1 MENLEPYKSLR
12 TTIFEVQATAKP
24 TNPAEK
30 KPSAQTGHKAGDTWK
45 TASGKIGAKNKDG
58 AVDYFEDEDSAKAW
72 ISGQFKPAGR
82 SDQPGDTSVPVEL
95 DRDGYE
101 VKKTAG
107 GSPAN
112 AKPTAAA
119 ATRPAPQPAGGAA
132 PKAQATAAN
141 TQRQAQPQGS
151 QKGAEQKPVQAQQQP
166 AEDPEVKS
174 VAGEDPQSS
183 FDSQGQGDTG
193 KDNAGFKKTGKKA
206 KFKTEEDKAKSIRKS
221 KLIASAIKS
230 GKMTGPK
237 DDSESL
243 TGNAEAERAY
253 VAELNHAALQS
264 GMGGDVIDH
273 EPCSKMFAALG
284 FCYDNEGKQKDK
296 GIKRPEM
303 PQLSGIVDTE
313 RTDSVA
319 YKEALKQAKRLRAA
333 KDKFKTD
340 DPTKEQKKDITDEEV
355 EAANPSPEEIGSVEV
370 NFEEKFIEALKN
382 SGYEVDDVEVN
393 PSTLRPIQT
402 EMQGSKIA
410 GMYSTIAAA
419 EVDPKTYGSE
429 AVRLKAPI
437 FTSGGYVIDGHHRWA
452 AMIGADMANGRGADM
467 RMKTRNIKKG
477 GKDVDI
483 DEMVAFSNAFQ
494 HAMGITNQDRNSKPT
509 RKNFSDAELKTS
521 EQIAKGLGIKE
532 NKPQTKPQQQKEWTM
547 SKFGSGRFGRIVQ
560 SLHESAQSRVELEEA
575 AKKKFDKTPALGTFR
590 SGMQVDTDDPQYYA
604 GALKSKPRKTDAA
617 GNMLKTQKQKEKA
630 SAGWAK
636 TQATVQS
643 NIATAQDLIDTAEI
657 KPVGTTFEIYGKK
670 GGKEA
675 TVKVKKVMKMG
686 DVVYMVGTTEVELYA
701 AGTGL
706 QVLNKKTRK
715 AVLDAGNDMIW
726 ESADF
731 TDVGRIYISEIRKLS
746 DAELAKADAERRK
759 KVMAAK
765 DAAINK
771 RAAEG
776 KAAWKK

>member
-1 MENLEPYKSLR
+1 MEDLEPYKSLR
-12 TTIFEVQATAKP
+12 TVIFEVQAAAKP
-24 TNPAEK
+24 TKPAAK
-30 KPSAQTGHKAGDTWK
+30 KPSASAQPHKEGETWQTAG
-45 TASGKIGAKNKDG
+45 GKWGAKNKAG
-58 AVDYFEDEDSAKAW
+58 QTEYFDSEDNAKAW
-72 ISGQFKPAGR
+72 VAGKSAPAGR
-82 SDQPGDTSVPVEL
+82 VAQPGDISRKVDL
-95 DRDGYE
+95 DQDGYE
-101 VKKTAG
+101 KKPEVKGAAQ
-107 GSPAN
+107 PN
-112 AKPTAAA
+112 AKPAAA
-119 ATRPAPQPAGGAA
+119 AGTRPAPQPAGGAA
-132 PKAQATAAN
+132 PKAQATTAD
-141 TQRQAQPQGS
+141 TQRQAQPQGV

-166 AEDPEVKS
+166 AEDSEVKS
-174 VAGEDPQSS
+174 VAGEDPQSP
-183 FDSQGQGDTG
+183 FAAQGQGETG

-206 KFKTEEDKAKSIRKS
+206 KFKTEEDKANSIRKS
-221 KLIASAIKS
+221 KMIASAIKS

-284 FCYDNEGKQKDK
+284 FCYDNEGNQKDK

-340 DPTKEQKKDITDEEV
+340 VPTKEQKRDVTDEEV

-370 NFEEKFIEALKN
+370 NFEEKFIQALKN
-382 SGYEVDDVEVN
+382 AGYEVDDVEVN

-429 AVRLKAPI
+429 AARLKAPI

-521 EQIAKGLGIKE
+521 EEIAKGLGIKE

-547 SKFGSGRFGRIVQ
+547 SKFGAKRMQNLVE
-560 SLHESAQSRVELEEA
+560 SLNEA
-575 AKKKFDKTPALGTFR
+575 AKAKFKKPKIEGDQPYTFGYGARVQRGGSVGGKMGVKPASLAQQVNMDARARLAVERGEKTAADLMKT
-590 SGMQVDTDDPQYYA
+590 VE
-604 GALKSKPRKTDAA
+604 SKP
-617 GNMLKTQKQKEKA
+617 E
-630 SAGWAK
+630 
-636 TQATVQS
+636 
-643 NIATAQDLIDTAEI
+643 
-657 KPVGTTFEIYGKK
+657 GTTFEIYGSRD
-670 GGKEA
+670 GKE
-675 TVKVKKVMKMG
+675 TSVKVKKVRYMG
-686 DVVYMVGTTEVELYA
+686 DTVYMVGNNRVELRVS
-701 AGTGL
+701 GVGL
-706 QVLNKKTRK
+706 KVVNPKTNRTL
-715 AVLDAGNDMIW
+715 LDRGADLIW

-731 TDVGRIYISEIRKLS
+731 CDVGRITITEIRKLTK
-746 DAELAKADAERRK
+746 DELKTIRPGMTKPKPK
-759 KVMAAK
+759 K
-765 DAAINK
+765 
-771 RAAEG
+771 
-776 KAAWKK
+776 

>member
-1 MENLEPYKSLR
+1 VDLDQDGY
-12 TTIFEVQATAKP
+12 
-24 TNPAEK
+24 EK
-30 KPSAQTGHKAGDTWK
+30 KP
-45 TASGKIGAKNKDG
+45 
-58 AVDYFEDEDSAKAW
+58 
-72 ISGQFKPAGR
+72 
-82 SDQPGDTSVPVEL
+82 
-95 DRDGYE
+95 E
-101 VKKTAG
+101 VKGAAQ
-107 GSPAN
+107 PN
-112 AKPTAAA
+112 AKPAAA
-119 ATRPAPQPAGGAA
+119 AGTRPAPQPAGGAA
-132 PKAQATAAN
+132 PKAQATAAD
-141 TQRQAQPQGS
+141 TQRQAQPQGI

-174 VAGEDPQSS
+174 VAGEDPQSP
-183 FDSQGQGDTG
+183 FTSQGQGETG

-221 KLIASAIKS
+221 KLIASAINS

-340 DPTKEQKKDITDEEV
+340 DPTKEQKKDVTDEEV
-355 EAANPSPEEIGSVEV
+355 EAATPSPEEIGSVEV

-382 SGYEVDDVEVN
+382 AGYEVDDVEVN

-483 DEMVAFSNAFQ
+483 DDMVAFSNAFQ

-547 SKFGSGRFGRIVQ
+547 SKFGAKRMQNLVE
-560 SLHESAQSRVELEEA
+560 SLNEA
-575 AKKKFDKTPALGTFR
+575 AKAKFKKPPIAGDEPDTFGYGARVQRGGSVGGKMGVKPISLAAQVTRDARAAAAVANSEKTAADLMRT
-590 SGMQVDTDDPQYYA
+590 VE
-604 GALKSKPRKTDAA
+604 SKP
-617 GNMLKTQKQKEKA
+617 E
-630 SAGWAK
+630 
-636 TQATVQS
+636 
-643 NIATAQDLIDTAEI
+643 
-657 KPVGTTFEIYGKK
+657 GTTFEIYGSRD
-670 GGKEA
+670 GKE
-675 TVKVKKVMKMG
+675 TSVKVKKVRYMG
-686 DVVYMVGTTEVELYA
+686 DTVYMVGNNRVELRVS
-701 AGTGL
+701 GVGL
-706 QVLNKKTRK
+706 KVVNPKTNRTL
-715 AVLDAGNDMIW
+715 LDRGADLIW

-731 TDVGRIYISEIRKLS
+731 CDVGRITITEIRKLTK
-746 DAELAKADAERRK
+746 DELAKIRPGIK
-759 KVMAAK
+759 KPAP
-765 DAAINK
+765 
-771 RAAEG
+771 
-776 KAAWKK
+776 KK

>member
-1 MENLEPYKSLR
+1 MEELEPYKSLR
-12 TTIFEVQATAKP
+12 TTIFEVQAAAKP
-24 TNPAEK
+24 TKPAEK

-101 VKKTAG
+101 VKQTAG
-107 GSPAN
+107 GKPAN
-112 AKPTAAA
+112 AKPAAA
-119 ATRPAPQPAGGAA
+119 AGTRPAPQPTGGAA

-174 VAGEDPQSS
+174 VAGEDPQSP

-340 DPTKEQKKDITDEEV
+340 DPTKEQKKDVTDEEV

-382 SGYEVDDVEVN
+382 AGYEVDDVEVN

-419 EVDPKTYGSE
+419 EVDSKTYGSE

-560 SLHESAQSRVELEEA
+560 SLHESAQTRLFDLAEA
-575 AKKKFDKTPALGTFR
+575 RKPFKKPRIQGDEPEDFGRFSSAMKPL
-590 SGMQVDTDDPQYYA
+590 MQ
-604 GALKSKPRKTDAA
+604 RKTDKY
-617 GNMLKTQKQKEKA
+617 GNLIPSIA
-630 SAGWAK
+630 SQVTRDASVKNTVAK
-636 TQATVQS
+636 NQ
-643 NIATAQDLIDTAEI
+643 ATAQDLIDTVDE

-675 TVKVKKVMKMG
+675 TIKVKKIMKMG
-686 DVVYMVGTTEVELYA
+686 DVVFMVGTTEVELYA
-701 AGTGL
+701 AGSGL
-706 QVLNKKTRK
+706 QVLNKKTRRTL
-715 AVLDAGNDMIW
+715 LDAGNDMIW

-765 DAAINK
+765 DVAINK
-771 RAAEG
+771 RSAEG
-776 KAAWKK
+776 KAAWSKMK

>member
-1 MENLEPYKSLR
+1 MEDLEPYKSLR
-12 TTIFEVQATAKP
+12 TAIFEVVAATKP
-24 TNPAEK
+24 MKPAER
-30 KPSAQTGHKAGDTWK
+30 KPAAAAQQQPHKEGETWQTAG
-45 TASGKIGAKNKDG
+45 GKWGAKNKAG
-58 AVDYFEDEDSAKAW
+58 QTDYFDSEETAKAW
-72 ISGQFKPAGR
+72 VAGKYAPAGR
-82 SDQPGDTSVPVEL
+82 VENPGDISRKVDL
-95 DRDGYE
+95 DQDGYE
-101 VKKTAG
+101 KEPEVKGAAQ
-107 GSPAN
+107 PN
-112 AKPTAAA
+112 AKPAATAG
-119 ATRPAPQPAGGAA
+119 TRPALQPARGVA
-132 PKAQATAAN
+132 PKAQATASD
-141 TQRQAQPQGS
+141 TQRQAQPQGI

-174 VAGEDPQSS
+174 VAGEDPQSP
-183 FDSQGQGDTG
+183 FAAQGQGETG

-206 KFKTEEDKAKSIRKS
+206 KFKTEEDKANSIRKS
-221 KLIASAIKS
+221 KMIASAIKS

-284 FCYDNEGKQKDK
+284 FCYDNEGNQKDK

-340 DPTKEQKKDITDEEV
+340 DPTKEQKRDVTDEEV

-370 NFEEKFIEALKN
+370 NFEEKFIQALKN
-382 SGYEVDDVEVN
+382 AGYEVDDVEVN

-429 AVRLKAPI
+429 AARLKAPI

-521 EQIAKGLGIKE
+521 EEIAKGLGIKE

-547 SKFGSGRFGRIVQ
+547 SKFGAKRMQNLVE
-560 SLHESAQSRVELEEA
+560 SLNEA
-575 AKKKFDKTPALGTFR
+575 AKAKFKKPKIEGDQPDTFGYGARVQRGGSVGGKMGVKPASLAQQVNMDARARLAVERGEKTAADLMKT
-590 SGMQVDTDDPQYYA
+590 VE
-604 GALKSKPRKTDAA
+604 SKP
-617 GNMLKTQKQKEKA
+617 E
-630 SAGWAK
+630 
-636 TQATVQS
+636 
-643 NIATAQDLIDTAEI
+643 
-657 KPVGTTFEIYGKK
+657 GTTFEIYGSRD
-670 GGKEA
+670 GKE
-675 TVKVKKVMKMG
+675 TSVKVKKVRYMG
-686 DVVYMVGTTEVELYA
+686 DIVYMVGNNRVELRVS
-701 AGTGL
+701 GVGL
-706 QVLNKKTRK
+706 KVVNPKTNRTL
-715 AVLDAGNDMIW
+715 LDRGADLIW

-731 TDVGRIYISEIRKLS
+731 CDVGRITITEIRKLTK
-746 DAELAKADAERRK
+746 DELAKIRPGIK
-759 KVMAAK
+759 KPAP
-765 DAAINK
+765 
-771 RAAEG
+771 
-776 KAAWKK
+776 KK

>member
-1 MENLEPYKSLR
+1 MEDLEPYKSLR
-12 TTIFEVQATAKP
+12 TVIFEVQAAAKP
-24 TNPAEK
+24 TKPAEK
-30 KPSAQTGHKAGDTWK
+30 KPAQSRQQGSGGRKPGETWQ
-45 TASGKIGAKNKDG
+45 TASGSYGGKNKDG
-58 AVDYFEDEDSAKAW
+58 VVDYFDSEDNAKAW
-72 ISGQFKPAGR
+72 VSGQFKPAGR
-82 SDQPGDTSVPVEL
+82 VDSPGDTSTRVEL

-101 VKKTAG
+101 VQQPAG
-107 GSPAN
+107 GKPAN
-112 AKPTAAA
+112 ARPTAAA
-119 ATRPAPQPAGGAA
+119 ATRPAPQPAGGVA
-132 PKAQATAAN
+132 PKAQAATPD
-141 TQRQAQPQGS
+141 TQRTAQPQGS

-174 VAGEDPQSS
+174 VAGEDPQSP
-183 FDSQGQGDTG
+183 FDSQGQGETG

-206 KFKTEEDKAKSIRKS
+206 KFKTEEDRAKSIRKS
-221 KLIASAIKS
+221 KMLASAIKS

-284 FCYDNEGKQKDK
+284 FCYDSEGKQTDK

-340 DPTKEQKKDITDEEV
+340 DPTKEQKKDVTDEEV

-382 SGYEVDDVEVN
+382 AGYEVDDVEVN

-410 GMYSTIAAA
+410 GMYSTIAAS

-429 AVRLKAPI
+429 AARLKAPI

-532 NKPQTKPQQQKEWTM
+532 NKPQAKPQQQKEWTM
-547 SKFGSGRFGRIVQ
+547 SKFGAKRMQNIVE
-560 SLHESAQSRVELEEA
+560 SLNEA
-575 AKKKFDKTPALGTFR
+575 AKAKFKKPRIASDEPDTFGYGARVQRGGSVGGKMGVKPISVAAQVNMNARARLAVERGEKTAADLMRT
-590 SGMQVDTDDPQYYA
+590 VE
-604 GALKSKPRKTDAA
+604 SKP
-617 GNMLKTQKQKEKA
+617 E
-630 SAGWAK
+630 
-636 TQATVQS
+636 
-643 NIATAQDLIDTAEI
+643 
-657 KPVGTTFEIYGKK
+657 GTTFEIYGSRD
-670 GGKEA
+670 GKE
-675 TVKVKKVMKMG
+675 TSVKVKKVRYMG
-686 DVVYMVGTTEVELYA
+686 DIVYMVGNSRVELRVS
-701 AGTGL
+701 GVGL
-706 QVLNKKTRK
+706 KVVNPKTNRTL
-715 AVLDAGNDMIW
+715 LDRGADLIW

-731 TDVGRIYISEIRKLS
+731 CDVGRITITEIRKLTK
-746 DAELAKADAERRK
+746 DELAKIRPGIK
-759 KVMAAK
+759 KPAP
-765 DAAINK
+765 
-771 RAAEG
+771 
-776 KAAWKK
+776 KK